1 MIATERIK
9 YRVLGHIGWGLSLVA
24 AGEDGRVMLRR
35 EYQKA
40 GYRHTYWSDDAGER
54 GEPVIFHRHPHIPSI
69 YEFGGERDKSYTLQ
83 EPVYGITLRTLS
95 LGRRLPVE
103 RVVCVATCLCD
114 ALGSLHGVTPCVDV
128 APHHVMLSV
137 DGHVKLIGREERFL
151 ECSGTLSLSEVIV
164 NRLLPY
170 LSPERLRGMAPGGGG
185 AGDARSDVYSL
196 GVSLW
201 TWLVGEN
208 PHELGLDPRSQ
219 MPVIY
224 RIVRRGQA
232 GEPPVPSPRELRPDV
247 PAWLDEV
254 VMRAMSPDPADRY
267 QTMQQ
272 MGEAIL
278 VGSGRKDEE
287 G

>member
-1 MIATERIK
+1 MTPTEKTK
-9 YRVLGHIGWGLSLVA
+9 YRVLEHMGWGLSIVA
-24 AGEDGRVMLRR
+24 AADDGRVMLRR
-35 EYQKA
+35 EYEKA
-40 GYRHTYWSDDAGER
+40 GYWHTRWRADAYER
-54 GEPVIFHRHPHIPSI
+54 AEPVMFHRHPSVAAI
-69 YEFGGERDKSYTLQ
+69 YEFGDEKDESYTLQ

-114 ALGSLHGVTPCVDV
+114 AVGSLHGVTPCVDL

-137 DGHVKLIGREERFL
+137 DGHVKLIGREEKFL
-151 ECSGTLSLSEVIV
+151 ECSGTVSRSEVIV

-224 RIVRRGQA
+224 RIARRGQA
-232 GEPPVPSPRELRPDV
+232 GEPPVPSPRALRPDV

-287 G
+287 A